1 MVRCHM
7 DLENELAQMLLKPE
21 GEERTKVW
29 VASYDQLYRDL
40 PSLAVS
46 SAIWAQSAT
55 LEYRLVD

>member
-1 MVRCHM
+1 M